1 MSHTLALLT
10 YHQKTEQMGVAGVL
24 GTFWSLTFLLQANN
38 DSVIKKQKKTMVW
51 RKMLALQDMV
61 RTIAIITLIHHT
73 YILTHNIYDINL
85 YS

>member
-10 YHQKTEQMGVAGVL
+10 LSPEYRTDGGGRSVGNILV
-24 GTFWSLTFLLQANN
+24 SLTFLLQANN

-61 RTIAIITLIHHT
+61 RTIAIITLMHHT
-73 YILTHNIYDINL
+73 YILTHNI
-85 YS
+85 